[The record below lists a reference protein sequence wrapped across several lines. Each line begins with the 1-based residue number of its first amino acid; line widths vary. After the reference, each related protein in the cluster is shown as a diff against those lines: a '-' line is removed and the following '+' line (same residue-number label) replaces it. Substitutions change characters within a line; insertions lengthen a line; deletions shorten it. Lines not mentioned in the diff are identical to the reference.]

1 MRHNALLLRRNATPS
16 AHRWETMAM
25 MTSQN
30 GFRSDRVAP
39 VPRATHLPR
48 VRFNCRWRLVWSRPT
63 LPEIWRGP
71 WWAVGGGERRRERLG
86 TRAVTGQWMM
96 TDGLAGT
103 KRGAIRRGERE
114 REREREREYIKLRVQ
129 CTESAVKGVASK
141 FCLGGGDGFIGTQ
154 AKPTYQ
160 GCGAV
165 TFLVGSGSGEA
176 FRLRLRLRVKLFGG
190 SGSGQN
196 VPAPAAPAPVLKSS
210 YEPYLTSNTI
220 FKNVKYQNMT
230 SYWLDLEFE
239 CYFEWV
245 PLKFV
250 THCHPRSVA
259 DTGEVTNSLGLRCQ
273 R

>member
-1 MRHNALLLRRNATPS
+1 MNGSSTIVRFFEKRWSRYCSWKFGVQISAYLRFS
-16 AHRWETMAM
+16 
-25 MTSQN
+25 
-30 GFRSDRVAP
+30 
-39 VPRATHLPR
+39 HLPYLKLKGQYLIKINAIL
-48 VRFNCRWRLVWSRPT
+48 VLDRLDT
-63 LPEIWRGP
+63 
-71 WWAVGGGERRRERLG
+71 A
-86 TRAVTGQWMM
+86 
-96 TDGLAGT
+96 GL
-103 KRGAIRRGERE
+103 K
-114 REREREREYIKLRVQ
+114 Y
-129 CTESAVKGVASK
+129 S
-141 FCLGGGDGFIGTQ
+141 IGSNWHR
-154 AKPTYQ
+154 Q

-165 TFLVGSGSGEA
+165 TFLVGSGSGSGSGEA
-176 FRLRLRLRVKLFGG
+176 FRLRLPVKLFGGSGSG

-196 VPAPAAPAPVLKSS
+196 VPAPAAPAPAPAPAPMLKSS

-230 SYWLDLEFE
+230 FYWLDLEFE